1 MTLLGRT
8 RWSGCP
14 GGVVFLIGWRV
25 VVRVGSVGVCDGRG
39 VGHKRWKLEINSE
52 S

>member
-1 MTLLGRT
+1 MHSLEWVSQRGR
-8 RWSGCP
+8 
-14 GGVVFLIGWRV
+14 FLIGWRV
-25 VVRVGSVGVCDGRG
+25 ESVGVSDGRG